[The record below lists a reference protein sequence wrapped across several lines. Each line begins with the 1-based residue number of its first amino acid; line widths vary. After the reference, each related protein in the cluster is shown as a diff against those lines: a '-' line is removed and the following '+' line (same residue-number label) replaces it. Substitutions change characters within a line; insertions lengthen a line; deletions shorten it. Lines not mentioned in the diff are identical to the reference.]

1 MGGRGQKGTV
11 TGKVLAD
18 TKKDLQL
25 MKRVI
30 SAEGVADTKKDLQ
43 LMKRV
48 ISAEGVE
55 CDFNGEGD

>member
-1 MGGRGQKGTV
+1 MKG
-11 TGKVLAD
+11 
-18 TKKDLQL
+18 
-25 MKRVI
+25 VI

-55 CDFNGEGD
+55 CDFNEEGD